1 MPVHMTTNTTAN
13 AVSLCSF
20 EFPVVAVVLARVFF
34 FQVNGGSLAEQAGLL
49 PGDAVIKINDVDVFN
64 LRHKEAQD
72 IVVRSGNNFVMTVQR
87 GGSTWRP
94 HVQPTGNV
102 PQPNQS
108 HLQTVTKTSLAHK
121 QQESQHIGCGYNNA
135 AKPFGNT
142 VDGNVKSIVNKQY
155 NTPVGIYSD
164 ESIAETLSAQA
175 EVLAGG
181 VLGVNFKKNE
191 KEYQADKSEVLKF
204 LREEESG
211 TSTPAFGNY
220 SGQDQHQQ
228 QQTQYQPQQQQ
239 QTQYQPQQQQYQP
252 QQQQYQPPQQ
262 QYQPSAT
269 KHVTAPVTQPKPP
282 STGGLPVG
290 QNICYNCERLITGVF
305 VRIKDKNLH
314 VECFKCATCGT
325 SLKNQGYYNF
335 NNKLYCDIHAK
346 LAAMQ
351 NPPPGTDG
359 YVPVPIKPNTKLS
372 ASTITSALSAHGY
385 NNGVSNGSSTPTPAP
400 QSEEM
405 NLNDDLPLPP
415 PPSPTQLQQFEEQS
429 NQHTTTTNIGSDNS
443 NSNIPPHTRTLSSLS
458 SMSSGS
464 NTTHSSTHSLS
475 PTPYSYS
482 YTQTNQ
488 PTTMMASNQATSSS
502 ISLDHYGSSSPLHS
516 RQTSSS
522 SSSLNYGIGSGGNSD
537 NYMSSPLPP
546 PPPPPPMPN
555 TQDNNADLY
564 INTMKQLNNASNNNA
579 KWLTKQNENDKNSY
593 NKVSAT
599 KAPGV
604 VGVGAGGGAVTATLP
619 TTQKVYNK
627 FLKEYSNKL
636 LTQNKNG
643 DQQPQQP
650 QQIPNYAD
658 NNNAPA
664 AATTTTPPLA
674 VGSHNTQNYS
684 NNSRPSHTFINNS
697 YTASNNT
704 TPKPYI
710 PNPSNNNT
718 HTNGILQKHQQQQHH
733 YPFHSID
740 ADLNNTSLPS
750 VAALTATLNNQLKF
764 DSCQVAP
771 SQQQQKLPTTTTP
784 SSSNLPIVDK
794 SLINSDNTK
803 NASNSNIC
811 NSSSNNNNPENFN
824 TTTSNTGTND
834 MSSTMASRPS
844 ISESTTS
851 NGVGAGGSGDKPFEY
866 VTLTG
871 NVIRSVVPPGKGT
884 NVNYKVNQGYVRPFG
899 AAPPAAAPKSPVTFP
914 PQPQQWNAPPP
925 TQPKPTAPAGNP
937 YATLP
942 RSNVGQGQV
951 RRTQS
956 LYNSNSNYSSN
967 YNMSQQQYKTPS
979 FVGGPNRYSTL
990 PSYTSYNSKNLY
1002 NNYNYQ
1008 EETAEEVLQPQYAE
1022 TSYFEEDYEVERAN
1036 RQVRS
1041 NFCWPPQQDDHRT
1054 PTAAP
1059 LYIAPPETQHVE
1071 VKPIENPPPPET
1083 GERRASQQQ
1092 LQQRQQQQQ
1101 QQQLQQ
1107 QQQQQQLQY
1116 QQAQADQQQ
1125 QQSQAQWQ
1133 SRSAPQLTTGVQSTE
1148 CESGSDSYT
1157 STSTTATTTTSDDYQ
1172 RMYAAQAQAYQMQ
1185 QLYEQSGS
1193 EFDYHMDL
1201 EVASMQQS
1209 HDHLQLSSSEY
1220 ISGRRSAQECVETL
1234 VPSLSTYK
1242 LVDMVR
1248 EVTPSPVPT
1257 QPTSTSQGPRR
1268 VVFQDEPEVK
1278 VVDTPT
1284 QQDTAPEEEEDK
1296 GLVVEDRSHI
1306 LESQRLFQPTPEIK
1320 FEIAPVKPIPPTKIP
1335 NPTPKEWINPMVAVL
1350 TTAPETPFHM
1360 VDCLCPKPC
1369 DDCTYQ
1375 VEPEPEPEEEI
1386 TKVLAEETTTETK
1399 PEPYERPLSPE
1410 PEPEPVSINSIW
1422 DTPTLTKA
1430 MTIAP
1435 PFELKFA
1442 PPASEG
1448 VPLPE
1453 ETVPYMPPP
1462 IEIKP
1467 YVREDYRPKS
1477 PFLSALTV
1485 APDRPFEG
1493 HFERDV
1499 PIHILDLPTP
1509 TGVLTMSD
1517 ALRTAPERPYT
1528 PLDPENATH
1537 RLEEEQKEKEK
1548 KKFEFQVLDREEE
1561 LGIRKQSIDKP
1572 EYFTTTDKRKSS
1584 TSAFAAMQAF
1594 QPSKQP
1600 LSSTSTPATPRTSI
1614 SYTKAEGDVE
1624 YQKFCDAQD
1633 RYQKRRSY
1641 FSQKEQ
1647 ELLQQQQTNTIT
1659 TSQQQQQQQQK
1670 QQTNNTREESSL
1682 YSSTKA
1688 SSSSSNTSSAVQ
1700 QQQLQKQQQSS
1711 SYASNLTQA
1720 TTSSYTS
1727 AYENVGTTST
1737 KLEAREIIE
1746 ETAEELEHS
1755 EVIFPPPS
1763 PLSHLKQKTSSGLHR
1778 PENIPKY
1785 QRNWT
1790 VLPSQ
1795 SPVRTPE
1802 PHELRENVPL
1812 AFVDTP
1818 KTPTS
1823 TNGQSNENTV
1833 HKPVAQLS
1841 TRSSTAQ
1848 QQSSTHAS
1856 AYSSNVTSTQSHE
1869 QRQQQQQTASA
1880 STYSSNARQQNKPT
1894 AVPIIIEDRS
1904 GPVTMAFQ
1912 ALDEHV
1918 VRDHS
1923 QPPSRPYTPSR
1934 PAPIVPAYQTPE
1946 KLCFDE
1952 CPATHARAYDARSA
1966 SPFPDRARSPAP
1978 GPPPNPLAAIR
1989 APRLK
1994 DNEVSTLSPR
2004 VLQAGS
2010 ITTGQSYLG
2019 AQQAQKQ
2026 ERMLSHTETSSQSGM
2041 QSYSQQPEKRDEY
2054 QIGNLSVQRRE
2065 QSSRL
2070 AEQQQSQMQS
2080 QTTTQVGNTQIERR
2094 RKVTEEYEH
2103 TSSAKTV
2110 EIRTGSQTT
2119 SQVAASTERRQ
2130 SYGKGFVANQARR
2143 LSGLE
2148 QEITNLTPQSQA
2160 ISARAATLT
2169 ETKFPELHSPEPT
2182 EVSKFPTKPILP
2194 PHDEPQPPSYV
2205 VSGAASRSLANT
2217 SSSYQQDQKLSS
2229 VCGSSV
2235 VSTQQQQHKFQQQQ
2249 QQQKSLSTY
2258 SSVSSSSQLQ
2268 QQQQVNT
2275 VSSSLTKAS
2284 ATTLTNNQAYKSIT
2298 AGTNQNATTSTT
2310 TPLGVCPVTGTFCRP
2325 GHTCCKQQTMQLNN
2339 NSNNNNNNV
2348 SNGAAYRPNASL
2360 GSGNASNNAASS
2372 QQQQQQQQRQQQ
2384 LQSAPKQAPAPAPA
2398 SASTNL
2404 STPSTNV
2411 GGSNDSAG
2419 GLAPKGGAYGATS
2432 APKRGRG
2439 IMNKPVAAGVRVP
2452 LCHSCSTQ
2460 IRGPFITALGKIWCP
2475 EHFHC
2480 VNANCRRPLQDIGFV
2495 EEKGDLYCEYC
2506 FEKYLAP
2513 SCSKCGGKIKGDCLN
2528 AIGKHFHPE
2537 CFSCGHCGKLFGNT
2551 PFFLEDGMP
2560 YCEADWNE
2568 LFTTKCFACGFPVEA
2583 GDRWVEALNHNYH
2596 SQCFNCTYCK
2606 QNLEGQ
2612 SFYNKGGRPFC
2623 KNHAR

>member
-1 MPVHMTTNTTAN
+1 MAQPQMMQIKLSRFDAQPWGFRLQGGTDFAQPLLV
-13 AVSLCSF
+13 
-20 EFPVVAVVLARVFF
+20 
-34 FQVNGGSLAEQAGLL
+34 QKVNGGSLAEKAGLM

-64 LRHKEAQD
+64 LRHKDAQD

-94 HVQPTGNV
+94 HVQLTGNV
-102 PQPNQS
+102 PHPNAGNL
-108 HLQTVTKTSLAHK
+108 HTVTKTSLAHK
-121 QQESQHIGCGYNNA
+121 QQEVQHIGSGYNNSA
-135 AKPFGNT
+135 RPFGGSA

-211 TSTPAFGNY
+211 TSTPAFSNY
-220 SGQDQHQQ
+220 P
-228 QQTQYQPQQQQ
+228 TQEPQQQQ
-239 QTQYQPQQQQYQP
+239 QYQPQQQQQYQP

-269 KHVTAPVTQPKPP
+269 KHVSAPVTQPKPP
-282 STGGLPVG
+282 STGGLPTG
-290 QNICYNCERLITGVF
+290 QNICFNCERLITGVF

-325 SLKNQGYYNF
+325 NLKNQGYYNF

-346 LAAMQ
+346 LAALQ
-351 NPPPGTDG
+351 NPPPGTEG

-372 ASTITSALSAHGY
+372 ASTISSALNTHGY

-400 QSEEM
+400 AADM
-405 NLNDDLPLPP
+405 NLNDLPLPP
-415 PPSPTQLQQFEEQS
+415 PPSPTQLQQYEQDQG
-429 NQHTTTTNIGSDNS
+429 NVTNI
-443 NSNIPPHTRTLSSLS
+443 SNIPPPPPHTRTLSSLS

-475 PTPYSYS
+475 PTPYQYQHQGQGPCNNVIM
-482 YTQTNQ
+482 QTHNI
-488 PTTMMASNQATSSS
+488 TMDPYASTS
-502 ISLDHYGSSSPLHS
+502 PMHS

-522 SSSLNYGIGSGGNSD
+522 SSSLNYASD
-537 NYMSSPLPP
+537 NNYMTSPP
-546 PPPPPPMPN
+546 PPPPPPLPLPSMLPPAAE
-555 TQDNNADLY
+555 DNRNGDLY
-564 INTMKQLNNASNNNA
+564 IDTMKQQQNAIGSNNSS
-579 KWLTKQNENDKNSY
+579 KLLTNRNNENDKNSY
-593 NKVSAT
+593 NKS
-599 KAPGV
+599 GNGNGI
-604 VGVGAGGGAVTATLP
+604 GVGNGTTFQPNTHKVAPTAVTGP
-619 TTQKVYNK
+619 TST
-627 FLKEYSNKL
+627 
-636 LTQNKNG
+636 
-643 DQQPQQP
+643 
-650 QQIPNYAD
+650 I
-658 NNNAPA
+658 
-664 AATTTTPPLA
+664 TTTK
-674 VGSHNTQNYS
+674 S
-684 NNSRPSHTFINNS
+684 
-697 YTASNNT
+697 
-704 TPKPYI
+704 
-710 PNPSNNNT
+710 
-718 HTNGILQKHQQQQHH
+718 
-733 YPFHSID
+733 
-740 ADLNNTSLPS
+740 
-750 VAALTATLNNQLKF
+750 
-764 DSCQVAP
+764 
-771 SQQQQKLPTTTTP
+771 P
-784 SSSNLPIVDK
+784 SSSNIPIVDK
-794 SLINSDNTK
+794 SLINSNNTY
-803 NASNSNIC
+803 
-811 NSSSNNNNPENFN
+811 NPESN
-824 TTTSNTGTND
+824 TTTTTTTFNTGTND
-834 MSSTMASRPS
+834 MSSTMASSGPS
-844 ISESTTS
+844 VQPTSETSS
-851 NGVGAGGSGDKPFEY
+851 NGVGGDKPFEY

-884 NVNYKVNQGYVRPFG
+884 NVNYKVNNQGYARPYG
-899 AAPPAAAPKSPVTFP
+899 APPAAAPKSPVTFP
-914 PQPQQWNAPPP
+914 PQTQQWNAPPP
-925 TQPKPTAPAGNP
+925 TQPKPSAPAGNP

-942 RSNVGQGQV
+942 RSNVGQGQDE
-951 RRTQS
+951 T
-956 LYNSNSNYSSN
+956 N
-967 YNMSQQQYKTPS
+967 
-979 FVGGPNRYSTL
+979 
-990 PSYTSYNSKNLY
+990 
-1002 NNYNYQ
+1002 
-1008 EETAEEVLQPQYAE
+1008 EEGLQPQYAE
-1022 TSYFEEDYEVERAN
+1022 TYFEEDYEVEEAN
-1036 RQVRS
+1036 RQMRS
-1041 NFCWPPQQDDHRT
+1041 NFCWPPQQDDSHRT

-1059 LYIAPPETQHVE
+1059 LYIPPPETQHVE
-1071 VKPIENPPPPET
+1071 VKPIENPPPPEI
-1083 GERRASQQQ
+1083 GEKKHTQP
-1092 LQQRQQQQQ
+1092 QQQQHQEQ
-1101 QQQLQQ
+1101 QKQPQHPQYQKSSQQGGEHAECRTIQVTQ
-1107 QQQQQQLQY
+1107 
-1116 QQAQADQQQ
+1116 QQAQSQTQSQWQVTQQQ
-1125 QQSQAQWQ
+1125 AQSQTQWQ
-1133 SRSAPQLTTGVQSTE
+1133 SRSAPQLTVGVQSTE

-1157 STSTTATTTTSDDYQ
+1157 STCTTATTTSEEYQ
-1172 RMYAAQAQAYQMQ
+1172 RMYAAQVQAYQMQ
-1185 QLYEQSGS
+1185 QLYDQSGS
-1193 EFDYHMDL
+1193 EFDYHMDM

-1209 HDHLQLSSSEY
+1209 HDQLQLCSSEY
-1220 ISGRRSAQECVETL
+1220 LSGRRSAQDCVETL
-1234 VPSLSTYK
+1234 VPSLCTYK

-1248 EVTPSPVPT
+1248 EVTPSPVP
-1257 QPTSTSQGPRR
+1257 QQSSSQGSRR
-1268 VVFQDEPEVK
+1268 VVFQDDPEVK
-1278 VVDTPT
+1278 VLETPT
-1284 QQDTAPEEEEDK
+1284 QQGNEMDSAQATPSQTQTQQTPEESHEVPEQEDQVEVQEE
-1296 GLVVEDRSHI
+1296 GLVREDRSHI

-1320 FEIAPVKPIPPTKIP
+1320 YEIAPVRQIPPTKIP

-1360 VDCLCPKPC
+1360 MGCLCPKPC
-1369 DDCTYQ
+1369 DCSCQ
-1375 VEPEPEPEEEI
+1375 VDPAEEVSKVMAEEPSAEANPEPC
-1386 TKVLAEETTTETK
+1386 
-1399 PEPYERPLSPE
+1399 ERPLSPT
-1410 PEPEPVSINSIW
+1410 PEPEPVPINSVW
-1422 DTPTLTKA
+1422 ETPTLTKA

-1462 IEIKP
+1462 MDMKP
-1467 YVREDYRPKS
+1467 YLREDYRPKS
-1477 PFLSALTV
+1477 PFVSALTT

-1493 HFERDV
+1493 HFDRDV

-1509 TGVLTMSD
+1509 TGVLTMAD
-1517 ALRTAPERPYT
+1517 ALRTAPERQYT

-1537 RLEEEQKEKEK
+1537 RFEEEQKEKEK
-1548 KKFEFQVLDREEE
+1548 KKLEFQVLDKEEE
-1561 LGIRKQSIDKP
+1561 LGIRKQSIDKV
-1572 EYFTTTDKRKSS
+1572 EYFTTDKRKSS

-1594 QPSKQP
+1594 QPSNQP
-1600 LSSTSTPATPRTSI
+1600 LSSTSTPATPRNSL
-1614 SYTKAEGDVE
+1614 SYTKAESDIE

-1647 ELLQQQQTNTIT
+1647 ELLQQQQQQTHTTTTT
-1659 TSQQQQQQQQK
+1659 TSTSQEQQQQSK
-1670 QQTNNTREESSL
+1670 QLQAQTNTREESSL

-1700 QQQLQKQQQSS
+1700 QQQEQQYQKQQQTS

-1720 TTSSYTS
+1720 STKSSSASYTTM
-1727 AYENVGTTST
+1727 AYDKVATSLS
-1737 KLEAREIIE
+1737 KHEAHEVIE
-1746 ETAEELEHS
+1746 ETAQDLEHS

-1763 PLSHLKQKTSSGLHR
+1763 PLSHLHTKTSTGLHR

-1818 KTPTS
+1818 KTPGHS
-1823 TNGQSNENTV
+1823 MGSYENTV
-1833 HKPVAQLS
+1833 HKPVAQMS
-1841 TRSSTAQ
+1841 TRTSSATNNNTTSSSTTNNNSNLTAHQ
-1848 QQSSTHAS
+1848 QHTSAS
-1856 AYSSNVTSTQSHE
+1856 AYGSTSVMSSQADQRHQQSV
-1869 QRQQQQQTASA
+1869 ASA
-1880 STYSSNARQQNKPT
+1880 SSHSSHSMARPQATKPT
-1894 AVPIIIEDRS
+1894 TVPIIIEDRA

-1912 ALDEHV
+1912 PLDEHM

-1923 QPPSRPYTPSR
+1923 QTPSRPYTPSR
-1934 PAPIVPAYQTPE
+1934 PAPIVPRYQTPE

-1952 CPATHARAYDARSA
+1952 CPAAHARDYDFRSA
-1966 SPFPDRARSPAP
+1966 SPFPDRARSPAC

-1989 APRLK
+1989 APRIK
-1994 DNEVSTLSPR
+1994 DPDVSSMSPR

-2026 ERMLSHTETSSQSGM
+2026 EQILAHTESSSHSGM
-2041 QSYSQQPEKRDEY
+2041 QSFSQQPEKKEEY
-2054 QIGNLSVQRRE
+2054 QIGNMSVQKRE
-2065 QSSRL
+2065 QSSRM
-2070 AEQQQSQMQS
+2070 AEQQQRQMQS

-2110 EIRTGSQTT
+2110 EIRTGSQ
-2119 SQVAASTERRQ
+2119 SSSTDRRQ
-2130 SYGKGFVANQARR
+2130 STASYGKGYVANQARR

-2160 ISARAATLT
+2160 ISARAAHLT
-2169 ETKFPELHSPEPT
+2169 ENKFPEFHSPEPL
-2182 EVSKFPTKPILP
+2182 EKFPTKPLLP
-2194 PHDEPQPPSYV
+2194 SYDEPKPPSYI
-2205 VSGAASRSLANT
+2205 VSGASTKSVANT
-2217 SSSYQQDQKLSS
+2217 SSSCYQQKQEQKQLSTAY
-2229 VCGSSV
+2229 GSSV
-2235 VSTQQQQHKFQQQQ
+2235 FSSQQQQQ
-2249 QQQKSLSTY
+2249 QQQKSLTTY
-2258 SSVSSSSQLQ
+2258 SSVSSSQQQ

-2275 VSSSLTKAS
+2275 VSSSVTKAS
-2284 ATTLTNNQAYKSIT
+2284 AATNNQAYKSIT
-2298 AGTNQNATTSTT
+2298 AGTNNQTATSSSSAST
-2310 TPLGVCPVTGTFCRP
+2310 GICPVTGTFCRP
-2325 GHTCCKQQTMQLNN
+2325 GHTCCKQQSMHSNN
-2339 NSNNNNNNV
+2339 NTNNNNNNNNV

-2360 GSGNASNNAASS
+2360 GSASNASNFAANSQPPR
-2372 QQQQQQQQRQQQ
+2372 QQQQQQSQATAPATKAPAASSA
-2384 LQSAPKQAPAPAPA
+2384 SAPTTMSNQ
-2398 SASTNL
+2398 N
-2404 STPSTNV
+2404 NN
-2411 GGSNDSAG
+2411 GGSAGSTGSAG
-2419 GLAPKGGAYGATS
+2419 GMAPKGGSYGATS

-2439 IMNKPVAAGVRVP
+2439 VMNKPAGPGVRIP
-2452 LCHSCSTQ
+2452 LCNSCGTQ
-2460 IRGPFITALGKIWCP
+2460 VRGPFITALGKIWCP

-2480 VNANCRRPLQDIGFV
+2480 TNGNCRRPLQDIGFV

-2513 SCSKCGGKIKGDCLN
+2513 GCSKCGGKIKGDCLN